1 MSVVFFD
8 TWGWVAL
15 AHAGDA
21 HHADV
26 ARWYAGFLRADG
38 GVATSEV
45 VLVETL
51 QVLTARCA
59 ASGVLGFA
67 DRIRQSLASG
77 DLQLLLVT
85 ADVLAVSLLLFDR
98 LNGPAQRRSRQP
110 ARMVSLADC
119 TSMALMRSGGLQE
132 VLTGDDHF
140 VHAGLGL
147 SRVELTG

>member
-15 AHAGDA
+15 AHVGDA
-21 HHADV
+21 HHAEV
-26 ARWYAGFLRADG
+26 AGWYARFLRRDG
-38 GVATSEV
+38 VVATSEV

-51 QVLTARCA
+51 QVLTGRCT

-67 DRIRQSLASG
+67 ARIHQSLASS
-77 DLQLLLVT
+77 DLELLLVT
-85 ADVLAVSLLLFDR
+85 PDVLAVSLQLFDR
-98 LNGPAQRRSRQP
+98 LNGSFQRRSRQP
-110 ARMVSLADC
+110 VRMVSLADC
-119 TSMALMRSGGLQE
+119 TSMTLMRSVGLQV

-147 SRVELTG
+147 ARVDLAD